1 MKKLIQKMFYATE
14 EKPVLVCKTCDI
26 WTAKTQVHQS
36 KFVSVDQNIKKSK
49 TWKRLVH
56 TSSSRVDTYR
66 GKTKKAKEI
75 FFSYDLMNCIG
86 KKHKYM
92 KFTKP
97 FRVPEG
103 VTVQTW

>member
-1 MKKLIQKMFYATE
+1 MKKLKQKTFYATE
-14 EKPVLVCKTCDI
+14 DKPVLVCKTCNI

-36 KFVSVDQNIKKSK
+36 QFINTDKAIKRK

-56 TSSSRVDTYR
+56 THSVRKDVYR
-66 GKTKKAKEI
+66 GKATKAKEI

-86 KKHKYM
+86 KKHKYI
-92 KFTKP
+92 KLTKP